1 MEEED
6 KRSYGGSEL
15 HRLKTMRDDY
25 DPEMFNRLYKICKPV
40 IKRLS
45 SQIDISRFNV
55 SRDIIESYFWDKM
68 LFVFNKYY
76 GTCSE
81 EHLKADILASLS
93 TFKCKLLRYAYTEQA
108 EWNMQLNS
116 FEDLYD
122 DDKGIIDDD
131 EDSKIKENQSRM
143 LWKFMEEHL
152 SSDALLVFEII
163 INPPPFIRDQLYSDT
178 SRITNIQLLDFFDMA
193 RTTESVKYIRE
204 IRNDIDYWIAKARR
218 LVHKQRRNQ
227 RRIRQGKKP
236 L

>member
-1 MEEED
+1 MED
-6 KRSYGGSEL
+6 RKSYGGSEL
-15 HRLKTMRDDY
+15 HRLSTMQEGY
-25 DPEMFNRLYKICKPV
+25 DVNLFNKLYKTCKPV
-40 IKRLS
+40 IRRLA

-122 DDKGIIDDD
+122 DDKGIIDDT
-131 EDSKIKENQSRM
+131 EETENKENQSKI
-143 LWKFMEEHL
+143 LWDYMKKNL
-152 SSDALLVFEII
+152 SSDGLLVFEAII
-163 INPPPFIRDQLYSDT
+163 SPPPYIREQLHNDD
-178 SRITNIQLLDFFDMA
+178 SRVTNIMLLDFFGME

-204 IRNDIDYWIAKARR
+204 LRRDIDYWIDKARKM
-218 LVHKQRRNQ
+218 VHRQKRNQ
-227 RRIRQGKKP
+227 KRLMKGKKV